1 MTPGELVKR
10 IKILHLVEDLK
21 IGGLERV
28 IESIVTGLDKDR
40 YDAEVWCLAYGG
52 EIAEELIDMGVS
64 VKILGMKS
72 YYNPLSLVAL
82 SRLMRK
88 EKIEILHTHGY
99 FASTFGRL
107 AAILAGVPVII
118 THVHSTYYGYSK
130 RNLLIERFL
139 SFFTDKIVCV
149 SVAVQKFVL
158 EVEGI
163 NEKKTLVIY
172 NGVKELG
179 VREAKLD
186 VSRKSFDISDS
197 NIVVITVASLTPHKG
212 HGVLI
217 DAMHILSQEY
227 QSLRFLIVG
236 DGPLR
241 NDLAEYVK
249 KLDLTQNIV
258 FTGLKRD
265 IYSLLRLSDIF
276 VLPSLEREG
285 LGIAIIEAMA
295 CGLPL
300 AGTRLGGIPEV
311 IEENVNGFLVTPGD
325 PEELAVAIEKLI
337 SDKIARERMGQ
348 MGRLI
353 YEKKFTVTKMT
364 ESIGSLY
371 DELIER
377 RLG

>member
-1 MTPGELVKR
+1 MKR
-10 IKILHLVEDLK
+10 IKVLHLVEDLK

-40 YDAEVWCLAYGG
+40 YDAEVWCLVRGG
-52 EIAEELIDMGVS
+52 QIADELIDMEVS

-72 YYNPLSLVAL
+72 YYNPLRVAAL
-82 SRLMRK
+82 SQLMRK

-107 AAILAGVPVII
+107 AAILARVPIII

-149 SVAVQKFVL
+149 SMAVQKFVL

-172 NGVKELG
+172 NGVEDLG
-179 VREAKLD
+179 VREAKSE
-186 VSRKSFDISDS
+186 VSRKSFGISDS
-197 NIVVITVASLTPHKG
+197 DIVVITVASLTPHKG
-212 HGVLI
+212 HSVLI

-249 KLDLTQNIV
+249 RLGLSQNII
-258 FTGLKRD
+258 FTGLRKD

-285 LGIAIIEAMA
+285 LGIAMIEAMA
-295 CGLPL
+295 CGLPVI
-300 AGTRLGGIPEV
+300 GTRLGGIPEL
-311 IEENVNGFLVTPGD
+311 IEENVNGFLVTPGN
-325 PEELAVAIEKLI
+325 PEELAVAVEKLI
-337 SDKIARERMGQ
+337 SDKTARERMGR
-348 MGRLI
+348 MGRRI
-353 YEKKFTVTKMT
+353 FEKKFTVTKMT
-364 ESIGSLY
+364 ESIESLY
-371 DELIER
+371 DELI
-377 RLG
+377 

>member
-1 MTPGELVKR
+1 MKR

-40 YDAEVWCLAYGG
+40 YDAEVWCLAHGG
-52 EIAEELIDMGVS
+52 EIAEELIDRGVS

-72 YYNPLSLVAL
+72 YYNPLRIIAL
-82 SRLMRK
+82 SRLIR
-88 EKIEILHTHGY
+88 EKGVEILHTHGY

-107 AAILAGVPVII
+107 AAILARVPVII

-163 NEKKTLVIY
+163 NEKKPLVIY
-172 NGVKELG
+172 NGVEDMG
-179 VREAKLD
+179 VREAKSE
-186 VSRKSFDISDS
+186 VSRKSFGISDS
-197 NIVVITVASLTPHKG
+197 KIVVITVASLTPHKG

-217 DAMHILSQEY
+217 DAMHILTQAY
-227 QSLRFLIVG
+227 QNLRLLIVG

-241 NDLAEYVK
+241 NDLAEYVMR
-249 KLDLTQNIV
+249 LDLSRNIV

-285 LGIAIIEAMA
+285 LGIAMIEAMA
-295 CGLPL
+295 CGLPVI
-300 AGTRLGGIPEV
+300 GTRLGGIPEV
-311 IEENVNGFLVTPGD
+311 IEENVNGFLVTPGN

-337 SDKIARERMGQ
+337 SDKTARERMGR
-348 MGRLI
+348 MGRKI
-353 YEKKFTVTKMT
+353 FEKKFTVTKMT
-364 ESIGSLY
+364 ESIESLY
-371 DELIER
+371 DEL
-377 RLG
+377 L

>member
-1 MTPGELVKR
+1 MKR
-10 IKILHLVEDLK
+10 IKVLHLVEDLK

-40 YDAEVWCLAYGG
+40 YDAEVWCLVRGG
-52 EIAEELIDMGVS
+52 EIAQELIEKGIT

-72 YYNPLSLVAL
+72 YYDPLKIIAL
-82 SRLMRK
+82 SRLMRR
-88 EKIEILHTHGY
+88 EKIKILHTHGY
-99 FASTFGRL
+99 FGSTFGRL
-107 AAILAGVPVII
+107 AAILASVPVII

-130 RNLLIERFL
+130 RNLLFERFL

-172 NGVKELG
+172 NGVEDLF
-179 VREAKLD
+179 VREAKSE
-186 VSRKSFDISDS
+186 VSRKSFGISDS
-197 NIVVITVASLTPHKG
+197 DIVVITVASLTPHKG

-227 QSLRFLIVG
+227 QNLRLLIVG

-241 NDLAEYVK
+241 NDLAEYVMR
-249 KLDLTQNIV
+249 LDLSRNIV
-258 FTGLKRD
+258 FTGLRKD
-265 IYSLLRLSDIF
+265 IYSLLKLSDIF
-276 VLPSLEREG
+276 VLPSLKREG
-285 LGIAIIEAMA
+285 LSIALVEAMA
-295 CGLPL
+295 CGLPVV
-300 AGTRLGGIPEV
+300 GTSVGGNCEV
-311 IEENVNGFLVTPGD
+311 IEENANGFLVTPGN

-337 SDKIARERMGQ
+337 SDKTVREKMGQ
-348 MGRLI
+348 MGRRI
-353 YEKKFTVTKMT
+353 FEKKFTVTKMT
-364 ESIGSLY
+364 ESIESLY
-371 DELIER
+371 DKLIER